1 MAVTSL
7 QCEYSGCSWVSEKA
21 EIELCIR
28 LLEIHV
34 KAKHD
39 GPKNSAKPTNSAA
52 KPEKAK
58 RPELSAEVS
67 DEDWAYFLS
76 HWGSTRGLQD
86 WKERR

>member
-1 MAVTSL
+1 MSEVL
-7 QCEYSGCSWVSEKA
+7 ECEFDDCSWVSKKSQI
-21 EIELCIR
+21 EICLR

-34 KAKHD
+34 SAKHAP
-39 GPKNSAKPTNSAA
+39 PKIVPKPKPSSSSV

-76 HWGSTRGLQD
+76 
-86 WKERR
+86 